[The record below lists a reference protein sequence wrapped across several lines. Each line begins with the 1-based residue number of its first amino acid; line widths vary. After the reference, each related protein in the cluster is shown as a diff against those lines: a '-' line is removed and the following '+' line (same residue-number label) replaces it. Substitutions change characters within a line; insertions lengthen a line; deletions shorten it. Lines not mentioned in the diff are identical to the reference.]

1 MEHILE
7 KELKSEIF
15 TDEYEYFFTFLNDR
29 FEYAVELWIKELEK
43 KFNKKFKPIWILSS
57 QQSDLFKKDN
67 FIIINKKLQEI
78 KQNLKKN
85 NVVYLEDYEDTNK
98 EFSESEF
105 IKDLITK
112 LIKKQERVFILGFTS
127 SCLDVQNPKV
137 KILGPSPKVATQ
149 FDDKIKHIKL
159 FHFLDLPRNPT
170 RIYRSIE
177 EIKSNEKYP
186 FYISA
191 SYTSGGHESGT
202 IYSEDDLDIFYSKLR
217 KINKNQPFLVA
228 DLITDIKLSPNINA
242 VVCGENDT
250 RIICIADQILRG
262 NQYLGNIYPS
272 KSSEKEKQIII
283 GATKKVGDHLAKQ
296 GFRGLFGLDF
306 IIDSKG
312 NISAVDLNPRR
323 QGGYLVNT
331 LMALPKINI
340 PEIEL
345 KLALNEEIPN
355 FDYEDFQGSFIWA
368 HSKIKPYLSNVRI
381 LKDFKNGKPFEPFEN
396 IGAEYNTI
404 FYPKG
409 CLFADGNAGYLII
422 SSSSSSYEEIKERI
436 IKETE
441 ILVSKNFEV
450 YEGI

>member
-1 MEHILE
+1 MEYIIE
-7 KELKSEIF
+7 KELKPEIF

-57 QQSDLFKKDN
+57 KQNNLFKKEN
-67 FIIINKKLQEI
+67 FIVINKKLQEI

-105 IKDLITK
+105 IKDLIEK

-127 SCLDVQNPKV
+127 SCLSIQNSKV
-137 KILGPSPKVATQ
+137 KILGPSPKIATQ

-159 FHFLDLPRNPT
+159 FHFLDLPRNST
-170 RIYRSIE
+170 RIYQNLE

-191 SYTSGGHESGT
+191 SYTSGGHENGT
-202 IYSEDDLDIFYSKLR
+202 IYSEEDLEVFYSRLR
-217 KINKNQPFLVA
+217 AINKKHSFLVA
-228 DLITDIKLSPNINA
+228 DLITDIKLSPNVNA
-242 VVCGENDT
+242 VVCGEDDT
-250 RIICIADQILRG
+250 RIICITDQILRG

-272 KSSEKEKQIII
+272 KADDKEKQIII
-283 GATKKVGDHLAKQ
+283 ETTKKVGNYLAKR

-306 IIDSKG
+306 IIDSKK
-312 NISAVDLNPRR
+312 NVFVVDLNPRR
-323 QGGYLVNT
+323 QGGYLVNI

-345 KLALNEEIPN
+345 KLALSEKVQE
-355 FDYEDFQGSFIWA
+355 FGYQDFQGSFIWA
-368 HSKIKPYLSNVRI
+368 HSKIKPYYLNTRI
-381 LKDFKNGKPFEPFEN
+381 LNDFQNGKPFEPFEKV
-396 IGAEYNTI
+396 GTEYKAI

-409 CLFADGNAGYLII
+409 CLFADGNVGYLII
-422 SSSSSSYEEIKERI
+422 SSSSSYEEIKERI

-441 ILVSKNFEV
+441 ILISKNFEI
-450 YEGI
+450 YQGF